1 MVTEQ
6 STDDALEGPIN
17 ELIAAIF
24 ELLGSKKDFTL
35 PAMMLLYNAID
46 IFANL
51 ARPEG
56 AEEASEEDFKL
67 WVKNYLLPRSGLP
80 CTAED
85 IYAAKIS
92 LARHLSPAVPESRK
106 GKAREVFYEHEDG
119 RKSDELF
126 KRTNMSGEY
135 VSIPVAKFLEA
146 FIDAACDFEFDWQSD
161 PAKQAL
167 LEKRTAAFYAAVPA
181 GKMDQMV
188 ARLQLLE
195 GAKRQAASLQEFVSL
210 ADRAPVT
217 VFAHRDEDGDLSYLL
232 AAKETSSD
240 ATVTYVHHVGDAVL
254 HGERDLSHIK
264 EALEAAGISFQF
276 IDYRD

>member
-1 MVTEQ
+1 MVAEEC
-6 STDDALEGPIN
+6 TDDALEGPIN

-56 AEEASEEDFKL
+56 AEEASEEDFKF

-92 LARHLSPAVPESRK
+92 LARHLSPEVPDSRK
-106 GKAREVFYEHEDG
+106 GKARKVFYEHGDG
-119 RKSDELF
+119 KKSEELF
-126 KRTNMSGEY
+126 RRTNMSGEC

-146 FIDAACDFEFDWQSD
+146 FIDAASDFEFDWQSD
-161 PAKQAL
+161 PAKQEL
-167 LEKRTAAFYAAVPA
+167 LEKRTTAFYAAVPA
-181 GKMDQMV
+181 AKTDQMV
-188 ARLQLLE
+188 ARLRLLE
-195 GAKRQAASLQEFVSL
+195 GAKRHASSLQEFVSL
-210 ADRAPVT
+210 ADRVPVT

-232 AAKETSSD
+232 AAKEASSD

-254 HGERDLSHIK
+254 HGERDLTHIK

-276 IDYRD
+276 VDYRD

>member
-1 MVTEQ
+1 MADEP
-6 STDDALEGPIN
+6 TDDALEGPIN

-24 ELLGSKKDFTL
+24 ELLSSKKDFTL

-106 GKAREVFYEHEDG
+106 GQARQVFYEHGDG

-126 KRTNMSGEY
+126 KRTNMAGKC

-146 FIDAACDFEFDWQSD
+146 FIEAASDFEFDWQSD

-167 LEKRTAAFYAAVPA
+167 LKKRTAAFYSAVPA
-181 GKMDQMV
+181 VKIDQM
-188 ARLQLLE
+188 ADRLRMLQ
-195 GAKRQAASLQEFVSL
+195 GAQRLAASLQEFVSL
-210 ADRAPVT
+210 VAPGPVT
-217 VFAHRDEDGDLSYLL
+217 VFAQCDEDGDLSYLL
-232 AAKETSSD
+232 AAKEVSSD

-254 HGERDLSHIK
+254 HGERDLSQIK
-264 EALEAAGISFQF
+264 KALEAAGIAFQF
-276 IDYRD
+276 VDYRD

>member
-1 MVTEQ
+1 MSE
-6 STDDALEGPIN
+6 DAEEPALEGPIN

-24 ELLGSKKDFTL
+24 ELLSSKKDFTL

-106 GKAREVFYEHEDG
+106 GKARQVFYEHGDG
-119 RKSDELF
+119 KSSKELF

-146 FIDAACDFEFDWQSD
+146 FINAASDFEFDWQSD

-167 LEKRTAAFYAAVPA
+167 LEKRTTAFYAAVPA
-181 GKMDQMV
+181 AKTDQLAV
-188 ARLQLLE
+188 RLRLLQ
-195 GAKRQAASLQEFVSL
+195 GVQRRADSLQEFVSL
-210 ADRAPVT
+210 AAPGPVT
-217 VFAHRDEDGDLSYLL
+217 VFARCDEDGDLSYLL
-232 AAKETSSD
+232 AAKEKSSD
-240 ATVTYVHHVGDAVL
+240 GSLTYVHHVGDAVL
-254 HGERDLSHIK
+254 HNERDFLHIK
-264 EALEAAGISFQF
+264 EALEAAGIDFEF
-276 IDYRD
+276 VDYRD

>member
-1 MVTEQ
+1 MANEPACDT
-6 STDDALEGPIN
+6 LEGPIN
-17 ELIAAIF
+17 ELIAAII
-24 ELLGSKKDFTL
+24 ELLGSKEDFTL

-106 GKAREVFYEHEDG
+106 GKAREVFYEHGDG
-119 RKSDELF
+119 RKSNELL
-126 KRTNMSGEY
+126 KRTNMSEEC
-135 VSIPVAKFLEA
+135 VSIPVGKLLDA
-146 FIDAACDFEFDWQSD
+146 FIEAASDFEFDWQSD
-161 PAKQAL
+161 PAKQEL
-167 LEKRTAAFYAAVPA
+167 LEKRTANFYAAVPSA
-181 GKMDQMV
+181 KMDQMV
-188 ARLQLLE
+188 ARLRLLE
-195 GAKRQAASLQEFVSL
+195 GAKRRAASLQEFVSL
-210 ADRAPVT
+210 ATSCPVT

-232 AAKETSSD
+232 VAKEVSSD

-254 HGERDLSHIK
+254 HGERDFSRIK

-276 IDYRD
+276 DDYRD